1 MFINLSQFKKLQ
13 QPNPEEITL
22 ENQPDEILDL
32 IPSDQIQM
40 QELFLVSNDITS
52 LQGPLDNF
60 IISTASKN
68 DYEMELE
75 ASNTPIKYVLVVDD
89 NFVEQTSQQNEQDK
103 NEDDQNPAIEDSV
116 IIDDERV
123 SILKKIQIISN
134 EESQF
139 NEGEITQLWILNDKM
154 EENDPIENNSES
166 EEEINEE
173 FIVPNITENNES
185 SECRPDRKC
194 NVCGKEFKK
203 PIDLRRHTRTHTKE
217 KPFTCEI
224 CSKSFALLCTLKT
237 HLQTHEE
244 NKNLFCCQ
252 VCSKKFTS
260 KGSLTVHLRIHTA
273 SKPYACPHCS
283 LSFRT
288 TGHRQSHVKAH
299 LKEAKKKGVDPNNTK
314 TRNAKNLYISD
325 IQILQE

>member
-1 MFINLSQFKKLQ
+1 
-13 QPNPEEITL
+13 
-22 ENQPDEILDL
+22 
-32 IPSDQIQM
+32 M

-60 IISTASKN
+60 IISTASEK

-75 ASNTPIKYVLVVDD
+75 SSNTPIKYVLVVDD
-89 NFVEQTSQQNEQDK
+89 NFVEQTSQES
-103 NEDDQNPAIEDSV
+103 EATGNPTIEDSV
-116 IIDDERV
+116 IIDEV

-134 EESQF
+134 EESNF
-139 NEGEITQLWILNDKM
+139 DEGEITQLWILNDKM
-154 EENDPIENNSES
+154 DENEPVENNSES

-173 FIVPNITENNES
+173 FILPTTIENNET

-237 HLQTHEE
+237 HLKTHEE
-244 NKNLFCCQ
+244 NKDLFCCQ
-252 VCSKKFTS
+252 VCSKKFTC

-299 LKEAKKKGVDPNNTK
+299 LKEAKKKGVDPKNTK